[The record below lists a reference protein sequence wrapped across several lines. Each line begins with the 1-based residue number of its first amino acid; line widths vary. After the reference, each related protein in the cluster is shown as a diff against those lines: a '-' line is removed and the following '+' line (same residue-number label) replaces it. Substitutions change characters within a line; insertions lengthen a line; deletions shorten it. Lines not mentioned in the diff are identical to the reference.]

1 MLAAHTEIEKLY
13 PVDWP
18 TRVRVALGVAR
29 ALAYIH
35 HCCEPRIV
43 HRDVSASNVLLDENF
58 EPRLADFGLAKLL
71 FFDDTHVTVTVAGT
85 FGYVSPG
92 MVLSIV
98 LLITSYRPLYLPTLT
113 SWQLNIMVKG
123 YLIWGMNIMKYSTI

>member
-1 MLAAHTEIEKLY
+1 M
-13 PVDWP
+13 DWP

-43 HRDVSASNVLLDENF
+43 HRDVSSTNVLLDENF
-58 EPRLADFGLAKLL
+58 EPRLSDFGLAKLL

-92 MVLSIV
+92 MALSIT
-98 LLITSYRPLYLPTLT
+98 LLTKILQAWINDCICAYSYMAVESYG
-113 SWQLNIMVKG
+113 K
-123 YLIWGMNIMKYSTI
+123 